1 MPRYGNEHKQETRQ
15 RIIESAGRR
24 FKQSGID
31 GSGIATLMSDADL
44 TNGAF
49 YGHFASKEDLVA
61 TAIAEELRGQRANLL
76 ALEPGWAGVEQFVRA
91 YLSVEH
97 RDDPGAGCPSAALL
111 DEVGR
116 CSGAIRQAYTDG
128 LMRIMDDIAVH
139 LTPDDPR
146 SARVTMF
153 GIFAVMVGTLQM
165 SRAIANQ
172 QLADAVLEQGVA
184 NSLALLDA
192 ARESQ
197 RSQGATPMASE

>member
-1 MPRYGNEHKQETRQ
+1 
-15 RIIESAGRR
+15 
-24 FKQSGID
+24 
-31 GSGIATLMSDADL
+31 MSDADL

-61 TAIAEELRGQRANLL
+61 TAITEELGDQRENLL
-76 ALEPGWAGVEQFVRA
+76 ALEPGRAGLEQFVRA
-91 YLSVEH
+91 YLSVQH

-116 CSGAIRQAYTDG
+116 CSDPIRQAYTDG

-153 GIFAVMVGTLQM
+153 GIFAVMVGTLANVTAPSPTNSLPTPFL
-165 SRAIANQ
+165 SRAWRTP
-172 QLADAVLEQGVA
+172 
-184 NSLALLDA
+184 SLSLGSG
-192 ARESQ
+192 ARVPTLKG
-197 RSQGATPMASE
+197 RSPLPRNRARKPRNPG